1 MTDHDLMKKKTPGT
15 VPPYPTQWA
24 SDKLTSFLT
33 EHLNRIYC
41 ANAHLAERLLEIS
54 GTSSFKDLNSPIKET
69 IDETEKHIAIMDGIY
84 VLLQK
89 RYSFDNCSSLIALL
103 EDEFTAIHQQG
114 DDELLRDMCVLSYLQ
129 NIENVEK
136 NSIQLLQ
143 LTAIEKSSEPITLFL
158 DKYLNH
164 SEVKRTL
171 YNFIIDKYNND
182 QKTAINL

>member
-54 GTSSFKDLNSPIKET
+54 GTSSFKDLNGPIKET
-69 IDETEKHIAIMDGIY
+69 IDETEKHIAVMDGIY
-84 VLLQK
+84 ALLQK
-89 RYSFDNCSSLIALL
+89 RYSFDNCSSLISLL

-136 NSIQLLQ
+136 NSILLLQ
-143 LTAIEKSSEPITLFL
+143 LTATEKNNEPITLFL

-164 SEVKRTL
+164 SKVKSTL

-182 QKTAINL
+182 QKAAINL

>member
-15 VPPYPTQWA
+15 VTPHPTQRA
-24 SDKLTSFLT
+24 SDKLTSFFT

-54 GTSSFKDLNSPIKET
+54 GTSSFKDLNSPIRET
-69 IDETEKHIAIMDGIY
+69 IEETEKHIAVMDGIY

-89 RYSFDNCSSLIALL
+89 RYSFDNCSSLISLL

-114 DDELLRDMCVLSYLQ
+114 DDELLRDMHILSYLQ
-129 NIENVEK
+129 NVENVDKNSIKLLQLMAIEK
-136 NSIQLLQ
+136 NS
-143 LTAIEKSSEPITLFL
+143 EPVTLFL
-158 DKYLNH
+158 DKYLND
-164 SEVKRTL
+164 SKVKRTL